1 MHKIFLII
9 FIMTTII
16 SCSQTNNSKVDAQKA
31 MEEKYPNIKIDSI
44 EKVNNSFFEIAIQD
58 QLYYLTSDFKHLIVG
73 NVIDFETGSN
83 LTENKMKRER
93 IKYLSKI
100 NDKNVITYKPD
111 STKYI
116 LTIFTDTSC
125 PYCQK
130 LHNEVDDLL
139 MNDVEV
145 RYVLFSRNGNDDD
158 AYADMVSILCSKDQ
172 KDALNRAFDNDFVKN
187 QSCQNPISDNYSIAR
202 DLKVNGTPMI
212 FMENGLVIP
221 GYVTTDKIMSILTDN
236 ISR

>member
-130 LHNEVDDLL
+130 LHNEVDD
-139 MNDVEV
+139 
-145 RYVLFSRNGNDDD
+145 
-158 AYADMVSILCSKDQ
+158 
-172 KDALNRAFDNDFVKN
+172 
-187 QSCQNPISDNYSIAR
+187 
-202 DLKVNGTPMI
+202 
-212 FMENGLVIP
+212 
-221 GYVTTDKIMSILTDN
+221 
-236 ISR
+236 

>member
-1 MHKIFLII
+1 M
-9 FIMTTII
+9 MTIII
-16 SCSQTNNSKVDAQKA
+16 SCSNNTNSKEDAKNA

-44 EKVNNSFFEIAIQD
+44 EKVSDSFFEISIQD

-73 NVIDFETGSN
+73 NVIDFQTGNN

-100 NDKNVITYKPD
+100 NDKSVITYKPD
-111 STKYI
+111 STKYV

-158 AYADMVSILCSKDQ
+158 AYEDMVSIWCSKDQ
-172 KDALNRAFDNDFVKN
+172 KQALDRAFDNDFVKN
-187 QSCQNPISDNYSIAR
+187 ESCQNPISDNYSLAR

-212 FMENGLVIP
+212 FMEDGLVIP

>member
-1 MHKIFLII
+1 MRKIFSII
-9 FIMTTII
+9 FMMTIII
-16 SCSQTNNSKVDAQKA
+16 SCSNNTNSKEDAKNA

-44 EKVNNSFFEIAIQD
+44 EKVSDSFFEISIQD

-73 NVIDFETGSN
+73 NVIDFQTGSN

-100 NDKNVITYKPD
+100 NDKSVITYKPD
-111 STKYI
+111 STKYV

-158 AYADMVSILCSKDQ
+158 AYEDMVSIWCSKDQ
-172 KDALNRAFDNDFVKN
+172 KEALDRAFDNDFVEN
-187 QSCQNPISDNYSIAR
+187 ESCQNPISDNYSLAR

-212 FMENGLVIP
+212 FMEDGLVIP

>member
-1 MHKIFLII
+1 MRKIFSII
-9 FIMTTII
+9 FMMTIII
-16 SCSQTNNSKVDAQKA
+16 SCSNNTNSKEDAKNA

-44 EKVNNSFFEIAIQD
+44 EKVSDSFFEISIQD

-73 NVIDFETGSN
+73 NVIDFQTGSN

-100 NDKNVITYKPD
+100 NDKSVITYKPD
-111 STKYI
+111 STKYV

-158 AYADMVSILCSKDQ
+158 AYEDMVSIWCSKDQ
-172 KDALNRAFDNDFVKN
+172 KQALDRVFDNDFVKN
-187 QSCQNPISDNYSIAR
+187 ESCQNPISDNYSLAR

-212 FMENGLVIP
+212 FMEDGLVIP

>member
-1 MHKIFLII
+1 MP
-9 FIMTTII
+9 
-16 SCSQTNNSKVDAQKA
+16 SS
-31 MEEKYPNIKIDSI
+31 NIKIDSI
-44 EKVNNSFFEIAIQD
+44 EKVSDSFFEISIQD

-73 NVIDFETGSN
+73 NVIDFQTGNN

-100 NDKNVITYKPD
+100 NDKSVITYKPD
-111 STKYI
+111 STKYV

-158 AYADMVSILCSKDQ
+158 AYEDMVSIWCSKDQ
-172 KDALNRAFDNDFVKN
+172 KEALDRAFDNDFVEN
-187 QSCQNPISDNYSIAR
+187 ESCQNPISDNYSLAR

-212 FMENGLVIP
+212 FMEDGLVIP

>member
-1 MHKIFLII
+1 M
-9 FIMTTII
+9 MTIII
-16 SCSQTNNSKVDAQKA
+16 SCSNNTNSKEDAKNA

-44 EKVNNSFFEIAIQD
+44 EKVSDSFFEISIQD

-73 NVIDFETGSN
+73 NVIDFQTGSN

-100 NDKNVITYKPD
+100 NDKSVITYKPD
-111 STKYI
+111 STKYV

-158 AYADMVSILCSKDQ
+158 AYEDMVSIWCSKDQ
-172 KDALNRAFDNDFVKN
+172 KQALDRAFDNDFVKN
-187 QSCQNPISDNYSIAR
+187 ESCQNPISDNYSLAR

-212 FMENGLVIP
+212 FMEDGLVIP

>member
-1 MHKIFLII
+1 MRKIFLIV
-9 FIMTTII
+9 FMMTIII
-16 SCSQTNNSKVDAQKA
+16 SCSHNTNSKEDAKKA

-44 EKVNNSFFEIAIQD
+44 EKVSDSFFEISIQD

-73 NVIDFETGSN
+73 NVIDFQTGSN

-100 NDKNVITYKPD
+100 NDKSVITYKPD
-111 STKYI
+111 STKHV

-158 AYADMVSILCSKDQ
+158 AYEDMVSIWCSKDQ
-172 KDALNRAFDNDFVKN
+172 KEALDRAFDNDFVEN
-187 QSCQNPISDNYSIAR
+187 ESCQNPISDNYSLAR

-212 FMENGLVIP
+212 FMEDGLVIP

>member
-1 MHKIFLII
+1 MRKIFSII
-9 FIMTTII
+9 FMMTIII
-16 SCSQTNNSKVDAQKA
+16 SCSNNTNSKEDAKNA

-44 EKVNNSFFEIAIQD
+44 EKVSDSFFEISIQD

-73 NVIDFETGSN
+73 NVIDFQTGSN

-100 NDKNVITYKPD
+100 NDKSVITYKPD
-111 STKYI
+111 STKHI

-158 AYADMVSILCSKDQ
+158 AYEDMVSIWCSKDQ
-172 KDALNRAFDNDFVKN
+172 KQALDRAFDNDFVKN
-187 QSCQNPISDNYSIAR
+187 ESCQNPISDNYSLAR

-212 FMENGLVIP
+212 FMEDGLVIP

>member
-1 MHKIFLII
+1 
-9 FIMTTII
+9 MTIII
-16 SCSQTNNSKVDAQKA
+16 SCSNNTNSKEDAKNA

-44 EKVNNSFFEIAIQD
+44 EKVSDSFFEISIQD

-73 NVIDFETGSN
+73 NVIDFQTGSN

-100 NDKNVITYKPD
+100 NDKSVITYKPD
-111 STKYI
+111 STKYV

-158 AYADMVSILCSKDQ
+158 AYEDMVSIWCSKDQ
-172 KDALNRAFDNDFVKN
+172 KEALDRAFDNDFVEN
-187 QSCQNPISDNYSIAR
+187 ESCQNPISDNYSLAR

-212 FMENGLVIP
+212 FMEDGLVIP

>member
-1 MHKIFLII
+1 MRKIFSII
-9 FIMTTII
+9 FMMTIII
-16 SCSQTNNSKVDAQKA
+16 SCSNNTNSKEDAKNA

-44 EKVNNSFFEIAIQD
+44 EKVSDSFFEISIQD

-73 NVIDFETGSN
+73 NVIDFQTGSN

-100 NDKNVITYKPD
+100 NDKSVITYKPD
-111 STKYI
+111 STKHV

-158 AYADMVSILCSKDQ
+158 AYEDMVSIWCSKDQ
-172 KDALNRAFDNDFVKN
+172 KEALDRAFDNDFVEN
-187 QSCQNPISDNYSIAR
+187 ESCQNPISDNYSLAR

-212 FMENGLVIP
+212 FMEDGLVIP

>member
-158 AYADMVSILCSKDQ
+158 AYADMVSIWCSKDQ